1 MKFLK
6 KLFDLLPTTLVV
18 LGAAAVS
25 YGVALIY
32 LPAGIISAG
41 MLAVIGGVLMMLGG
55 DENEQT

>member
-6 KLFDLLPTTLVV
+6 KLFDLLPTALVV
-18 LGAAAVS
+18 LGSAAVS